1 MFQLLYL
8 LVAAAVVLAVF
19 ALLRSGHLREKYAA
33 LWVFVGVSIVIL
45 ACAPGILAFI
55 AHALGFVVPSNFLF
69 VLAIFLLLGVTLHH
83 SLELTRLEDETRTLA
98 ENVAI
103 LNTIVAEAG
112 LEDRLRATGASHPE
126 ETSPAEDPAHS

>member
-1 MFQLLYL
+1 MFQVLYL
-8 LVAAAVVLAVF
+8 LVAAVVVLSVF

-33 LWVFVGVSIVIL
+33 LWVFVGLSIVIL
-45 ACAPGILAFI
+45 ACAPGILAAI
-55 AHALGFVVPSNFLF
+55 AHTLGFVVPSNFLF

-103 LNTIVAEAG
+103 LNTIVMEAG
-112 LEDRLRATGASHPE
+112 LEDRLRSATRQSADKSDSAEAS
-126 ETSPAEDPAHS
+126 D